1 MYAAAVSFDTHKYV
15 KEFVKAGMP
24 ELQAEAVIK
33 LVSESKDYDLSKLAT
48 KEQIVLLD
56 QKIESSVEK
65 LDQKIEYLRN
75 EAKADCNR
83 IDQKIDSSVD
93 KLEQKIESSRSE
105 FKSEIKDLKAEM
117 HYMEYRL
124 LFKLGI
130 GLGTLMIS
138 IGTGLAWYVQFL
150 MGRH

>member
-1 MYAAAVSFDTHKYV
+1 MYASAVSFDTHKYV

-24 ELQAEAVIK
+24 ELQAEAVVK

-48 KEQIVLLD
+48 REQIVLFKQETKNDIEKLD
-56 QKIESSVEK
+56 QKVESSVEK
-65 LDQKIEYLRN
+65 L
-75 EAKADCNR
+75 
-83 IDQKIDSSVD
+83 
-93 KLEQKIESSRSE
+93 EQKIEFSRNES
-105 FKSEIKDLKAEM
+105 KSEIKELKAEM

-150 MGRH
+150 IGRH

>member
-1 MYAAAVSFDTHKYV
+1 MYAAAMSFDTHKYV

-24 ELQAEAVIK
+24 ELQAEAVVR

-65 LDQKIEYLRN
+65 L
-75 EAKADCNR
+75 
-83 IDQKIDSSVD
+83 
-93 KLEQKIESSRSE
+93 EQKIESSKNE
-105 FKSEIKDLKAEM
+105 FKSEIKDLKTEM

>member
-1 MYAAAVSFDTHKYV
+1 MLCFIAVNYKSIKVSFMYAAAMSFDTHKYV

-24 ELQAEAVIK
+24 ELQAEAVVR

-65 LDQKIEYLRN
+65 L
-75 EAKADCNR
+75 
-83 IDQKIDSSVD
+83 
-93 KLEQKIESSRSE
+93 EQKIESSKNE
-105 FKSEIKDLKAEM
+105 FKSEIKDLKTEM

>member
-1 MYAAAVSFDTHKYV
+1 MKKKGKNMNVAATMSEYV
-15 KEFVKAGMP
+15 KTPMP
-24 ELQAEAVIK
+24 KVNILKIRKLLENNYKVEHDMAEGIAEAIDTA
-33 LVSESKDYDLSKLAT
+33 LQDQDTEGFAT
-48 KEQIVLLD
+48 K
-56 QKIESSVEK
+56 
-65 LDQKIEYLRN
+65 
-75 EAKADCNR
+75 ADIKN
-83 IDQKIDSSVD
+83 
-93 KLEQKIESSRSE
+93 LEM
-105 FKSEIKDLKAEM
+105 EM

>member
-1 MYAAAVSFDTHKYV
+1 MYAAAMSFDTHKYV

-24 ELQAEAVIK
+24 ELQAEAVVR

-56 QKIESSVEK
+56 QKIE
-65 LDQKIEYLRN
+65 YFRN
-75 EAKADCNR
+75 EAKADCNML
-83 IDQKIDSSVD
+83 DQKIESSVE
-93 KLEQKIESSRSE
+93 KLEQKIESSKNE
-105 FKSEIKDLKAEM
+105 FKSEIKDLKTEM

>member
-1 MYAAAVSFDTHKYV
+1 MYAAAISFDTHKYV

-24 ELQAEAVIK
+24 ELQAEAVVRLI
-33 LVSESKDYDLSKLAT
+33 SESKDYDLSKLAT

-56 QKIESSVEK
+56 QKIE
-65 LDQKIEYLRN
+65 YFRN
-75 EAKADCNR
+75 EAKADCNML
-83 IDQKIDSSVD
+83 DQKIESSVK
-93 KLEQKIESSRSE
+93 KLEQKIESSKNE
-105 FKSEIKDLKAEM
+105 FKSEIKDLKTEM

-138 IGTGLAWYVQFL
+138 IGTALGWYMQFL